1 MTNNALKELE
11 SITKTNKELLVK
23 VMENCSRIME
33 QPEKFG
39 DVIIYKAAS
48 LVFCLDSLMSII
60 SSTSRE
66 KIDQA
71 QKCLMIIQK
80 DIVLEN
86 KEYQMTEHS
95 KNPNFISQ
103 TPKTIQ

>member
-1 MTNNALKELE
+1 MTNNELKELE
-11 SITKTNKELLVK
+11 SLTKDNKEHIIK
-23 VMENCSRIME
+23 VIENCSKIMDGH
-33 QPEKFG
+33 EKFG
-39 DVIIYKAAS
+39 DIVSYKAAC
-48 LVFCLDSLMSII
+48 LIFCLDSLMSII

-80 DIVLEN
+80 DIVFEN
-86 KEYQMTEHS
+86 KEYQITEHS

-103 TPKTIQ
+103 TPKTLQ

>member
-1 MTNNALKELE
+1 MTNDDLKELQ
-11 SITKTNKELLVK
+11 SITKTNKELIIK
-23 VMENCSRIME
+23 VMENCGKIMDH
-33 QPEKFG
+33 PEKFG
-39 DVIIYKAAS
+39 DVVAYKAAS
-48 LVFCLDSLMSII
+48 LIFCLDSLMSII

-66 KIDQA
+66 KIDQT

-86 KEYQMTEHS
+86 KEYQMVEHS

>member
-1 MTNNALKELE
+1 MTNDALKELD
-11 SITKTNKELLVK
+11 SITKTNKELLIR
-23 VMENCSRIME
+23 VMENCSKIMDN
-33 QPEKFG
+33 PEKFG
-39 DVIIYKAAS
+39 DVITYKAAS

-71 QKCLMIIQK
+71 QKCLMIIRK
-80 DIVLEN
+80 DIVMEN
-86 KEYQMTEHS
+86 KEYQITEHT